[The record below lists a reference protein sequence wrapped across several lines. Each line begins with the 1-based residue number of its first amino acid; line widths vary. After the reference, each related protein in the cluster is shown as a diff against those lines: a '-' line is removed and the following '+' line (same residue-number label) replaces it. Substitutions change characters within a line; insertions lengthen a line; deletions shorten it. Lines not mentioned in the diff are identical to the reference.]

1 MSGSIFGKHFT
12 ISTWGESHA
21 KALGVVI
28 DGCPAGIPLSPNHIQ
43 RELDKRKPGTHTI
56 YTPRQEDDKVEIL
69 SGVFKGMTTG
79 TPISL
84 IIYNTDEHTHDY
96 DNIKDVYRPGH
107 ADFTYDEKYGFRDYR
122 GGGRSSGRE
131 TVSRV
136 AAGAIAKNIL
146 AEFGIRTIAYT
157 YSIGDITINREN
169 FDDSIIYE
177 NSVRM
182 PDMSAAAQ
190 AQELIKSISAEGDS
204 IGGIIECT
212 VDGLPAGIGEPIF
225 NKLEAVISKAVM
237 SIGATRSIE
246 FGAGSTLAN
255 MKGSQSNDQYIITNN
270 GQIKKLTN
278 HSGGVAGGI
287 SDGSPLCFKV
297 AFKPTPSISLP
308 QKTVTKDM
316 KNTTVKIKGR
326 HDPSIVP
333 RAVPV
338 VEAMTTIAIVDLLF
352 QHVLSNIEF
361 LKKAFS

>member
-1 MSGSIFGKHFT
+1 MSGSILGKNFT
-12 ISTWGESHA
+12 IATWGESHG

-28 DGCPAGIPLSPNHIQ
+28 DGCPAGIPLSSQLIQ
-43 RELDKRKPGTHTI
+43 TELDRRKPGSHAI
-56 YTPRQEDDKVEIL
+56 YTQRQEEDKVEIL
-69 SGVFKGMTTG
+69 SGVFNGMTTG

-84 IIYNTDEHTHDY
+84 IIYNKDRRSHDY

-146 AEFGIRTIAYT
+146 AEFGIEVLAYT
-157 YSIGDITINREN
+157 YSIGDINIDREN
-169 FDDSIIYE
+169 FDTSIIYE

-182 PDMSAAAQ
+182 PDKIAAAN
-190 AQELIKSISAEGDS
+190 AEDLIKSIKAKGDS

-212 VDGLPAGIGEPIF
+212 VDGLPTGIGEPVF
-225 NKLEAVISKAVM
+225 DKLEAVISQAVM
-237 SIGATRSIE
+237 SIGAARSIE
-246 FGAGSTLAN
+246 FGMGTALSH
-255 MKGSQSNDQYIITNN
+255 MKGSQANDQYIIDNN
-270 GQIKKLTN
+270 GKIEKLTN
-278 HSGGVAGGI
+278 HSGGIAGGI
-287 SDGSPLCFKV
+287 SDGSPLSFKV

-308 QKTVTKDM
+308 QKTVTNDM
-316 KNTTVKIKGR
+316 KNTVLEIRGR

-338 VEAMTTIAIVDLLF
+338 VEAMTAIALVDLLF
-352 QHVLSNIEF
+352 QRILSNIEF
-361 LKKAFS
+361 LKKALL